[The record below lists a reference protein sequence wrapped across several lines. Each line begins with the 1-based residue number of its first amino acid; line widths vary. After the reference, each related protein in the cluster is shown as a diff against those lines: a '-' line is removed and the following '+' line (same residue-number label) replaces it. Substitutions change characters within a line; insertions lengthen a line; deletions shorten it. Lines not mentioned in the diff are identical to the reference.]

1 MEHGFDIC
9 IEEYR
14 HTVIPPCDSWHDRGA
29 DVHWHAMG
37 HAAHVRDSVR
47 YTPSRKEMNTLRL
60 LGIVPPDFNLDDPSS
75 LHWVHFLLGI
85 LQTERI
91 RRQAYYQ
98 QHKKAPWRKWNPTWV
113 EGQCVLFERILL
125 YPEVLFTQEEPT
137 LRWQE
142 GGLDNFYPGHDGY
155 LHEHGPNGPRL
166 PAFQS
171 AKLNPF
177 LVALSCHDKMADYF
191 KKRRQSRS
199 NLPDA
204 TSPHHE
210 LFQKL
215 DALVDE
221 IYRPLESIPDIPPLY
236 SRDAL
241 APADVLAA
249 NSVLQVDS
257 MLSPTGAFP
266 THASPANTDYNL
278 ESNAPALHVPPV
290 GLRERIADGQALLFK
305 PIEDWED
312 SREDLTG
319 VVDGAQTGT
328 SPIDALAP
336 TEVSRRQMLRP
347 GTQCCNGKIP
357 AHLPPVGLR
366 ERFSYEN
373 ARLFEPIED
382 CCRAEEDL
390 QERIAYGQALL
401 FKPIEDWHLS
411 EDPTGVEDGA
421 H

>member
-1 MEHGFDIC
+1 MLLMF
-9 IEEYR
+9 
-14 HTVIPPCDSWHDRGA
+14 A
-29 DVHWHAMG
+29 
-37 HAAHVRDSVR
+37 
-47 YTPSRKEMNTLRL
+47 TPSDILLKKEMNTCDYWALS
-60 LGIVPPDFNLDDPSS
+60 LGFNLDYPSS
-75 LHWVHFLLGI
+75 LHCVNDIGYRVGQIGLV
-85 LQTERI
+85 TERI
-91 RRQAYYQ
+91 GRQAYYQ
-98 QHKKAPWRKWNPTWV
+98 QHKKAPWCKWNPTWV
-113 EGQCVLFERILL
+113 EGEYILLERILL
-125 YPEVLFTQEEPT
+125 YPEVIFTQEEPT

-215 DALVDE
+215 VALVDE
-221 IYRPLESIPDIPPLY
+221 ICRPLELIPDIPPLY
-236 SRDAL
+236 SREAL

-266 THASPANTDYNL
+266 THASPADNL

-290 GLRERIADGQALLFK
+290 GLRERIAYGRALLCK

-312 SREDLTG
+312 PREDLTG
-319 VVDGAQTGT
+319 VVDSAQTGT

-336 TEVSRRQMLRP
+336 TEVSPADKCYDLEP
-347 GTQCCNGKIP
+347 NAVT
-357 AHLPPVGLR
+357 AHLPPVRLR
-366 ERFSYEN
+366 GRFSYEN
-373 ARLFEPIED
+373 AHLFEPIED
-382 CCRAEEDL
+382 WCRAEEDL

-401 FKPIEDWHLS
+401 FKPIEDWHLADLR
-411 EDPTGVEDGA
+411 EDPTGVEDGT